1 MRLLIISTLLGAM
14 SALCGPI
21 SYTVNRTIGAGSVMG
36 TIQTD
41 GTTGIL
47 GSGNILDWNL
57 LLNDGT
63 SSFTNLGPAS
73 GNNSKLF
80 FSATTNLTATATQL
94 LFDFGG
100 LEGGVMF
107 QNPFVGSSIN
117 YWCVQAG
124 GSVCI
129 SGSVRGE
136 GVRVN
141 TALRTLEYGG
151 NEVIGTAAGV
161 PEPASI
167 GLIALGVTALLTRR
181 AVARRK
187 AVTA

>member
-1 MRLLIISTLLGAM
+1 M
-14 SALCGPI
+14 
-21 SYTVNRTIGAGSVMG
+21 NRTIGAGSVVG

-57 LLNDGT
+57 ILDDGFG
-63 SSFTNLGPAS
+63 SFNNLGPLS
-73 GNNSKLF
+73 GDNSKLLF
-80 FSATTNLTATATQL
+80 LSTTNLTATVTQL
-94 LFDFGG
+94 LFNFGG
-100 LEGGVMF
+100 PEGGVMF
-107 QNPFVGSSIN
+107 QNPYIGSSIN
-117 YWCVQAG
+117 YWCMQAG
-124 GSVCI
+124 GAVCVP
-129 SGSVRGE
+129 GSFTGE
-136 GVRVN
+136 GLLVIFN
-141 TALRTLEYGG
+141 TARQTSGYSG